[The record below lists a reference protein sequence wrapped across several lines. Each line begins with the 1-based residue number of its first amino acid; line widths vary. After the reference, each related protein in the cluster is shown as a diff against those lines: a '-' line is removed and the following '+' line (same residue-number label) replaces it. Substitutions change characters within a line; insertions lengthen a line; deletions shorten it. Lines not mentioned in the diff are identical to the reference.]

1 MFCIMAAINDISS
14 RFIEALNELLKRG
27 ILQDKKSFATSVGS
41 STSMITE
48 LSKGRSNVGVSL
60 LQGIVMHYGISA
72 DWLLTGQGNMLKS
85 DAAHP
90 PQYTGTQEMLV
101 SDEPVQYNTGH
112 QETMVDKLL
121 GIIDKKDNI
130 IREQAEDIGHLRS
143 ELEQLKQRLQ
153 SSASTTPETPPNVE

>member
-1 MFCIMAAINDISS
+1 MDKQSMLNKLVQYYGQGKKNHFANRLGVKPQTISTWLS
-14 RFIEALNELLKRG
+14 RNSFDAELIYAKC
-27 ILQDKKSFATSVGS
+27 
-41 STSMITE
+41 E
-48 LSKGRSNVGVSL
+48 
-60 LQGIVMHYGISA
+60 GISA

-85 DAAHP
+85 DAAPP

-101 SDEPVQYNTGH
+101 SDEPVQYNTGP

-153 SSASTTPETPPNVE
+153 SSATTTTETPANLE

>member
-1 MFCIMAAINDISS
+1 MFCIMTAINDISR

-27 ILQDKKSFATSVGS
+27 ILQDKKSFATSVGCS
-41 STSMITE
+41 VAMMTE

-72 DWLLTGQGNMLKS
+72 TWLLTGQGNMLKS

-90 PQYTGTQEMLV
+90 PQYAGTQEMLV
-101 SDEPVQYNTGH
+101 SDEPVQYNQGP
-112 QETMVDKLL
+112 QESMVDKLL

-153 SSASTTPETPPNVE
+153 SSATITTETPPNAE

>member
-1 MFCIMAAINDISS
+1 MDKQSMLNQLVQYYGQGKKNQFAYRLGVRPQTINTWLS
-14 RFIEALNELLKRG
+14 RNTF
-27 ILQDKKSFATSVGS
+27 D
-41 STSMITE
+41 TE
-48 LSKGRSNVGVSL
+48 LIYSKCE
-60 LQGIVMHYGISA
+60 GISA

-85 DAAHP
+85 DAAPP
-90 PQYTGTQEMLV
+90 PQYDGTKEMLV
-101 SDEPVQYNTGH
+101 SDEPVQYNQVP

-153 SSASTTPETPPNVE
+153 SSAATTPETPPNPE